1 MDTAFWNERY
11 QTSDYAYGTAPNDFV
26 KAQLNQLPKGKL
38 LFCCEGEGRNAVYAA
53 SLGHEVYAFDQ
64 SREGQTKALHLAKA
78 FNTQIHF
85 DVADASLINYPD
97 QSYDAIFL
105 IYAHLPAE
113 VRTILHHK
121 TITWLKPNGSIILE
135 AFQPNQL
142 GKASGG
148 PKQIEMLYSSEQLNQ
163 DFKGIKT
170 LHNQY
175 HKTTLNEGSF
185 HIGEADIIRFIGKK
199 SAV

>member
-26 KAQLNQLPKGKL
+26 KAQLKQLPKGKL

-64 SREGQTKALHLAKA
+64 SREGQIKANQLAQQKATKIQFEIA
-78 FNTQIHF
+78 N
-85 DVADASLINYPD
+85 ASEVDYLKD
-97 QSYDAIFL
+97 SFDAIFL
-105 IYAHLPAE
+105 IYAHLPAAI
-113 VRTILHHK
+113 RTLLHSK
-121 TITWLKPNGSIILE
+121 TISWLKPDGLLILE
-135 AFQPNQL
+135 AFQPAQL

-148 PKQIEMLYSSEQLNQ
+148 PKQIEMLYSSEQLSQ

-170 LHNQY
+170 LYNQY

-199 SAV
+199 SSV